1 MATRNGEGPAL
12 TGAGKNKGLFPL
24 EKAFVSQYEILVP
37 ELGEVHMDGLG
48 GDPLE
53 RVVPEGAAGAGGGH
67 DAPLEAHH
75 LVLPQGGAALAV
87 GAAGL
92 DILFKQHGAFPP
104 IWG

>member
-1 MATRNGEGPAL
+1 
-12 TGAGKNKGLFPL
+12 
-24 EKAFVSQYEILVP
+24 
-37 ELGEVHMDGLG
+37 MDGLG